1 MSSNKNSVDFVDNIL
16 KKCAQVHLERDKQ
29 YGDSFRNFTEIA
41 KIASRIFPDVG
52 DYPAYYNPLDI
63 AIIMVA
69 VKEARYRYAVSHLT
83 GITNGEKVI
92 HDSLIDW
99 ITYIAIMENI
109 RLRLQPLDKE
119 VENGHSNT

>member
-1 MSSNKNSVDFVDNIL
+1 MSSNKNSVVFVDNIL
-16 KKCAQVHLERDKQ
+16 KECTRVHLERDKQ
-29 YGDSFRNFTEIA
+29 YGDSFKNFTEIA
-41 KIASRIFPDVG
+41 EIASRIFQTVDL
-52 DYPAYYNPLDI
+52 AFYNSLDI

-69 VKEARYRYAVSHLT
+69 VKEARYKYAVNHLT
-83 GITNGEKVI
+83 EITNGEKVI

-109 RLRLQPLDKE
+109 RLRLQSLDKE